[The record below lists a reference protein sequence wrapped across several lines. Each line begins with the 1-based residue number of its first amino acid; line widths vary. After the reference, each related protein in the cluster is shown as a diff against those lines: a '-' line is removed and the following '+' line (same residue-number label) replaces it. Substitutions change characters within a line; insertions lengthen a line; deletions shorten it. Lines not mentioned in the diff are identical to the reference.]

1 MKKIFSSAALLL
13 PCMLAGCSAVGDK
26 AMNMSAVYVVT
37 TLLSILMLIGYLTLI
52 RKKELWL
59 MVLFTSTVIV
69 NIGYLWLA
77 NSSTLGSAL
86 MANRLSY
93 LGSVLLPLSM
103 LLTIIKV
110 CRLKCFKCLP
120 FVLICTSILVFMIA
134 TSYPCLDI
142 YYKDVGIQFINGV
155 TVLDKVYGPW
165 HVLYLVF
172 LLAHFTAM
180 VAAILHAAIKKTVPS
195 HIQAVFL
202 AAAVFANLGVWLLEQ
217 LVKIDFEFLSV
228 SYIISEIFL
237 IGLFLIIQDG
247 EKLFATPSPEEVAAE
262 SKVTKEML
270 EQQKAFIQGLET
282 LTPTE
287 KAIYDLYTEG
297 KGTKDV
303 LAAMCIKENTLKFHN
318 KNLYSKLGV
327 SSRKQLLEIAKWL

>member
-172 LLAHFTAM
+172 LLTYFAAM

-217 LVKIDFEFLSV
+217 LVRIDFEFLSV

-237 IGLFLIIQDG
+237 IGLFLIIQEG
-247 EKLFATPSPEEVAAE
+247 EKLFAPIPPEPEYPE
-262 SKVTKEML
+262 NKPTKEL
-270 EQQKAFIQGLET
+270 IEQQKAFIQGLKT
-282 LTPTE
+282 LTPSE
-287 KAIYDLYTEG
+287 KAIYDLYLEG
-297 KGTKDV
+297 KSTKEIMAT
-303 LAAMCIKENTLKFHN
+303 LNIKENTLKFHN

-327 SSRKQLLEIAKWL
+327 SSRKALIEIAKWL